1 MVVSECT
8 IERLGDLPFD
18 FSGGTCGTF
27 MIDSLPTV
35 VLCFYENDYR
45 MCRSL
50 TQKNDGVLSDF
61 NDFEFEIDR
70 VAIPDSTHYH
80 MDAKIANYQGL
91 PLILGGWSNDGWNKK
106 LEVLNTM
113 KTPLRWVEYE
123 GTPWPYSSM

>member
-1 MVVSECT
+1 
-8 IERLGDLPFD
+8 
-18 FSGGTCGTF
+18 

-35 VLCFYENDYR
+35 LLCFYESDYR

-50 TQKNDGVLSDF
+50 TQE

-70 VAIPDSTHYH
+70 VAIPDSTHHH

-91 PLILGGWSNDGWNKK
+91 PFILGGWSNDGWNKK

-123 GTPWPYSSM
+123 GTDWPYSSM